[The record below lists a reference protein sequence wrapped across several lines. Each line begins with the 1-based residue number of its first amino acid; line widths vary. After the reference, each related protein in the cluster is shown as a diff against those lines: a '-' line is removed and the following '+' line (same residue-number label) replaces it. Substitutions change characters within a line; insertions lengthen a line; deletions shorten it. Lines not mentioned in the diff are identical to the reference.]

1 MKTKIKKQYVLC
13 YLDEKQVLTDA
24 ELSSYGVKTET
35 ADTFTLEVAGIFCSK
50 YSALKYLE
58 SNGASVQEFTILEK
72 FKVVEVSK

>member
-13 YLDEKQVLTDA
+13 YLDEKQFLTNA
-24 ELSSYGVKTET
+24 ELSSYGVKTESSDSF
-35 ADTFTLEVAGIFCSK
+35 ALEVAGVFNSK
-50 YSALKYLE
+50 YGALKHIE